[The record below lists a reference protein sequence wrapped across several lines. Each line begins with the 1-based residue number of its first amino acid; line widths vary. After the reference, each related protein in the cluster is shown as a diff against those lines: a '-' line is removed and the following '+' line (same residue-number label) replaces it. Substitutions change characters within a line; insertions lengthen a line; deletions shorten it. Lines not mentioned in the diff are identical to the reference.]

1 MPIRLNQ
8 QEGGADRKT
17 VELTDERAR
26 VVRAQQGDQRA
37 FEALFRDHH
46 VRVYNLVT
54 YLVGDRTQAEDVTQQ
69 AFVRAWQELP
79 RLREPEAFAGWLNR
93 IARNLAWDY
102 IRSPVAREQ
111 AEGLADDEGAHQPAE
126 VAEAP
131 DAPLVEKERDERVH
145 AAIASLPEHHREVVA
160 MHHLEGTPVQDVAAK
175 LGVPQGTVLSRLAR
189 ARDALRRKLA
199 PYVEQ

>member
-1 MPIRLNQ
+1 L
-8 QEGGADRKT
+8 K
-17 VELTDERAR
+17 LTDERAR
-26 VVRAQQGDQRA
+26 VVRAQRGDRRA
-37 FEALFRDHH
+37 FEGLFRDHH

-69 AFVRAWQELP
+69 AFVRAWEELP

-102 IRSPVAREQ
+102 VRSPASREQ
-111 AEGLADDEGAHQPAE
+111 AEGLGGDEREPELDGAEPGADE
-126 VAEAP
+126 
-131 DAPLVEKERDERVH
+131 PLVEKERDERVH
-145 AAIASLPEHHREVVA
+145 SAIASLPEHQREVVV
-160 MHHLEGTPVQDVAAK
+160 MHHLEGTPVQDVAAR

-199 PYVEQ
+199 PYVER